1 MVFGDKKLQNESASV
16 VDDDAALAELGYK
29 VGSTIHEIQMW
40 TDSID
45 VAFI

>member
-29 VGSTIHEIQMW
+29 VGCIIRG
-40 TDSID
+40 I
-45 VAFI
+45 